1 MTRIRG
7 HYDCETWKS
16 KLDVVKHS
24 FSKMTVNEWNELSAD
39 CVHSSSVQEQNRQI
53 SCDGG

>member
-1 MTRIRG
+1 MRI
-7 HYDCETWKS
+7 HASESWKS
-16 KLDVVKHS
+16 RLDVVKHS

-53 SCDGG
+53 SGDGG